1 MKSTRT
7 VLMSIPLMLALSLAV
22 SAQGQGQRDAD
33 NPIYR
38 ITINVVQRSTV
49 AINYRQH
56 SSFTTIDFRGTPLL
70 PEAKGEAYVDT
81 KQGYTSI
88 NAEFDKLQPATRFGS
103 EYLTYVL
110 WAITPEGRAKNL
122 GEVLLNGNDS
132 KLKVTTELQAFG
144 LIVTAEPY
152 FAVTQPSDVVVMENF
167 VRDDTRGKV
176 QPINAKY
183 ELLQRGQYTTNVSP
197 PDLKPILLDKSV
209 PLDLYEAQ
217 NAVRIAGWS
226 NAEKYAGDSF
236 ARAESLL
243 KQAEEQR
250 VKKDWKQLSQM
261 ARQAV
266 QTAEDARLI
275 SLKKQDEAHIAQERE
290 AAASREAAEKA
301 KADRAK
307 ADAEQAELARSQEA
321 AKRAAA
327 ENERAVSE
335 ANAARALNQ
344 AQLEAQRAA
353 NDKQAALADA
363 ERARESARETAAV
376 AEKEKQ
382 ELRQQLATQLN
393 VILQTRDTARGLIVN
408 MSDVVF
414 DTGKST
420 LKPGAR
426 EKLAK
431 ISGILVAHPGLK
443 LEVEGHTD
451 SVGSAESNQTLSEN
465 RANAVRDYLVAQG
478 VSSATITAHGFG
490 EERPVASNDT
500 DSGRQLNRR
509 VELVVSGEAI
519 GTQSQ
524 PQVGSAPAV
533 DSKR

>member
-1 MKSTRT
+1 MTSPRKILLSFA
-7 VLMSIPLMLALSLAV
+7 LMLALSPAV
-22 SAQGQGQRDAD
+22 SAQVQAQGQAQKDKD

-70 PEAKGEAYVDT
+70 PDAKGKAYVDT
-81 KQGYTSI
+81 KEGYTSV
-88 NAEFDKLQPATRFGS
+88 NAEFDHLQPASRYGS

-110 WAITPEGRAKNL
+110 WAISPEGNAKNL
-122 GEVLLNGNDS
+122 GEVLLDGDNS

-167 VRDDTRGKV
+167 VRDDTKGKV
-176 QPINAKY
+176 EPINAKY
-183 ELLQRGQYTTNVSP
+183 ELLPRGQYTVNAHP
-197 PDLKPILLDKSV
+197 PDLKPLVLDKTI

-217 NAVRIAGWS
+217 NAVRIALWS
-226 NAEKYAGDSF
+226 SADKYAADSF
-236 ARAESLL
+236 TRAEAQL
-243 KQAEEQR
+243 KEAEADR
-250 VKKDWKQLSQM
+250 VKKNWKQLSMM
-261 ARQAV
+261 ARQSV

-275 SLKKQDEAHIAQERE
+275 SLKKQDEERIAKERE
-290 AAASREAAEKA
+290 AAATREAEERA
-301 KADRAK
+301 KAERAK
-307 ADAEQAELARSQEA
+307 ADADQAALLQTQEA
-321 AKRAAA
+321 ARRAAA
-327 ENERAVSE
+327 ETERAVSE
-335 ANAARALNQ
+335 ANAARALAQAQQ
-344 AQLEAQRAA
+344 AQLESQRAA

-363 ERARESARETAAV
+363 EHSRELAAR
-376 AEKEKQ
+376 AEKEKTD
-382 ELRQQLATQLN
+382 LREQLTTQLN
-393 VILQTRDTARGLIVN
+393 VILQTQDTARGLIVN

-414 DTGKST
+414 DTGKAT

-451 SVGSAESNQTLSEN
+451 SVGTEDYNQTLSEN
-465 RANAVRDYLVAQG
+465 RANSVRDYLVSQG
-478 VSSATITAHGFG
+478 VPSSTITARGFG
-490 EERPVASNDT
+490 KDRPVASNDT

-519 GTQSQ
+519 GTRA
-524 PQVGSAPAV
+524 GSSAALE
-533 DSKR
+533 SKK

>member
-1 MKSTRT
+1 
-7 VLMSIPLMLALSLAV
+7 MSIALLLALSPVV
-22 SAQGQGQRDAD
+22 SAQGQAPKKDD
-33 NPIYR
+33 NPIYK

-56 SSFTTIDFRGTPLL
+56 SAFTTIDFRGTPLL
-70 PEAKGEAYVDT
+70 PESKGKAYVDT

-88 NAEFDKLQPATRFGS
+88 NAEFDALQPATRFGS

-110 WAITPEGRAKNL
+110 WAITPEGRARNL
-122 GEVLLNGNDS
+122 GEVILDGDNS

-167 VRDDTRGKV
+167 VRDDTKGKV
-176 QPINAKY
+176 EPINAKY
-183 ELLQRGQYTTNVSP
+183 ELLQRGQYTTNVHP
-197 PDLKPILLDKSV
+197 QDLKPILLDKNV

-226 NAEKYAGDSF
+226 SADKYATDSY

-243 KQAEEQR
+243 KQAENYR
-250 VKKDWKQLSQM
+250 VKKNWKQLSMM
-261 ARQAV
+261 ARQSV

-275 SLKKQDEAHIAQERE
+275 SLKKQEELRIAQERE
-290 AAASREAAEKA
+290 AAAAREADERA
-301 KADRAK
+301 KTERAK
-307 ADAEQAELARSQEA
+307 ADAEHAELLRSQEA

-327 ENERAVSE
+327 ETERAVSE
-335 ANAARALNQ
+335 ANAARALSQ
-344 AQLEAQRAA
+344 AQLKTQRAA

-363 ERARESARETAAV
+363 ERARETARETAAR
-376 AEKEKQ
+376 AEREQQ

-414 DTGKST
+414 DTGKAT

-451 SVGSAESNQTLSEN
+451 SVGTAEYNQTLSEN
-465 RANAVRDYLVAQG
+465 RAASVRDFLVSQG
-478 VSSATITAHGFG
+478 VPSSTITAHGFG
-490 EERPVASNDT
+490 KERPVASNDT

-519 GTQSQ
+519 GGAA
-524 PQVGSAPAV
+524 VGSASVAG
-533 DSKR
+533 SRK

>member
-1 MKSTRT
+1 MTSPKNIL
-7 VLMSIPLMLALSLAV
+7 VSIALLLALSPSV
-22 SAQGQGQRDAD
+22 SAQGQAQREGD
-33 NPIYR
+33 NPIYK

-56 SSFTTIDFRGTPLL
+56 SAFTTIDFRGTPLL
-70 PEAKGEAYVDT
+70 PEAKGKAYVDT

-88 NAEFDKLQPATRFGS
+88 NAEFDTLQPATRFGS

-122 GEVLLNGNDS
+122 GEVLLDGNDS

-144 LIVTAEPY
+144 LIVTPEPY

-167 VRDDTRGKV
+167 LRDDTRGKV
-176 QPINAKY
+176 EPINAKY
-183 ELLQRGQYTTNVSP
+183 ELLQRGQYTTNVNP
-197 PDLKPILLDKSV
+197 PDLKPIQLDKRV

-226 NAEKYAGDSF
+226 SADKYATDSF
-236 ARAESLL
+236 DRAESLL
-243 KQAEEQR
+243 KQAENYR
-250 VKKDWKQLSQM
+250 VKKDWKQLSMM

-275 SLKKQDEAHIAQERE
+275 SLKKQDELRIAQERQ
-290 AAASREAAEKA
+290 AAAAREADERA
-301 KADRAK
+301 KAERAK
-307 ADAEQAELARSQEA
+307 ADAEHAELLRSQEA

-327 ENERAVSE
+327 ETERAVSE
-335 ANAARALNQ
+335 ANAARALSQ

-353 NDKQAALADA
+353 NDKQAAQADA
-363 ERARESARETAAV
+363 ERAHEAVAR

-382 ELRQQLATQLN
+382 DLRQQLTTQLN

-414 DTGKST
+414 DTAKAT
-420 LKPGAR
+420 LKSGAR

-451 SVGSAESNQTLSEN
+451 SVGTEEYNQTLSEN
-465 RANAVRDYLVAQG
+465 RASAVRDFLIAEG
-478 VSSATITAHGFG
+478 VPSSTITAHGFG
-490 EERPVASNDT
+490 EARPVASNDT

-509 VELVVSGEAI
+509 VELIVSGEAI
-519 GTQSQ
+519 GT
-524 PQVGSAPAV
+524 PGGSASV
-533 DSKR
+533 VGGSN